1 MRPDQEAAEAAE
13 GRLECLRQIQYSEQS
28 RVIVEALA
36 DQKLPVELTLNVL
49 EFLIQTKSPV
59 TEFHPTEPTSTARKA
74 ILGDSTASEAL
85 EPLFTDALFKM
96 SRLRLSF
103 ERWTEQAAL
112 AFITSSPRRICSLEL
127 SCEALAT
134 CCPPASSQR
143 FYPIGLFQ
151 AIRVIR
157 ALDPSL
163 HPWGHFRSNL
173 RNMQSFRVKLN
184 FKIFVCSQAS
194 LQNARWSDCVW
205 RSDGFETTTPHLE
218 VLDLV
223 DAMQCFAMFCKTILT
238 VAKTKTCG
246 AQSINEEMDVRVGD
260 LWGDEGDEEWAR
272 IPRIL
277 K

>member
-1 MRPDQEAAEAAE
+1 MAAEMAE
-13 GRLECLRQIQYSEQS
+13 ERLECLRQIRYSEQS

-36 DQKLPVELTLNVL
+36 NQKLPVELTLNVL
-49 EFLIQTKSPV
+49 ELLIQTKSPV
-59 TEFHPTEPTSTARKA
+59 IELQPAKPISTVRKA
-74 ILGDSTASEAL
+74 MLGDSTASEAL

-112 AFITSSPRRICSLEL
+112 AFITSSPRRIRNLEF
-127 SCEALAT
+127 SCDALAT

-143 FYPIGLFQ
+143 FYPIGLLQ

-157 ALDPSL
+157 ALDPKL
-163 HPWGHFRSNL
+163 HPRGHFRSNL
-173 RNMQSFRVKLN
+173 VSMQSFRVKLD
-184 FKIFVCSQAS
+184 FKIFFCSQAS

-218 VLDLV
+218 ILDLV

-238 VAKTKTCG
+238 VAKVKTCG
-246 AQSINEEMDVRVGD
+246 TQSINEEMDVRVGD
-260 LWGDEGDEEWAR
+260 LWGDDGGEEWDR